1 MMTGRTV
8 VCTTTSEPEAAL
20 VCGLLDAEGFSP
32 LVERSP
38 LRSVF
43 PVPIAF
49 FGQLRVT
56 VPDEEADEAQR
67 VLRRYERP
75 APTGPKVVAI
85 DDDLARLEQRLGYSF
100 RDRGLLVQA
109 LTHRSRAHEDGHGP
123 DATNESLE
131 FLGDAVLGF
140 VVADLVFQELPGT
153 DEGQKSKVKASLVSF
168 TALARVAEE
177 IDLGAHLRL
186 GRGEQKTGGRHK
198 PVLLADACEAVLAA
212 IYLDGGLAAARACIL
227 RLLTPRFDEMRAQGA
242 ALAGAGDFK
251 SSLQEYLQARRQPP
265 PVYRIIDQTGPDH
278 DKVFTVD
285 VHASERLLGEAS
297 GRSRKDAEQQA
308 ARVALD
314 ALRDGSIDLDDAAG
328 G

>member
-1 MMTGRTV
+1 MTRRTV

-20 VCGLLDAEGFSP
+20 VSGLLDAEGLSP
-32 LVERSP
+32 VIERSP

-56 VPDEEADEAQR
+56 VPDDEAEEAR
-67 VLRRYERP
+67 RILRRYDAP
-75 APTGPKVVAI
+75 AATGPRVVALR
-85 DDDLARLEQRLGYSF
+85 DDLAPLEQALGHRF
-100 RDRGLLVQA
+100 RDRQLIEQA
-109 LTHRSRAHEDGHGP
+109 LTHRSRAHEDGRGQ

-140 VVADLVFQELPGT
+140 VVADLVFQEFPDS

-168 TALARVAEE
+168 SALARVAER
-177 IDLGAHLRL
+177 IDLGSHLRL
-186 GRGEQKTGGRHK
+186 GRGEDKTGGRHK
-198 PVLLADACEAVLAA
+198 PVLLADACEAVIAA
-212 IYLDGGLAAARACIL
+212 VYLDGGLAAARSCIV
-227 RLLTPRFDEMRAQGA
+227 RLLTPLLEEMRARGVSV
-242 ALAGAGDFK
+242 AGAGDFK

-265 PVYRIIDQTGPDH
+265 PVYRIVDQVGPDH

-285 VHASERLLGEAS
+285 VQASGRTLGEAT
-297 GRSRKDAEQQA
+297 GRSRKEAEQQA
-308 ARVALD
+308 ARAALD
-314 ALRDGSIDLDDAAG
+314 ALRDGSVDLDDAPG